1 MAMKIATLAD
11 LGNPEL
17 CPRLVVKV
25 GSALLV
31 GTDGPRRAWIKAL
44 VGELAALKA
53 RGQDIIVVSSGA
65 IALGARTLGLD
76 KGGRGSLADAQAA
89 AAVGQ
94 IALSGLWAE
103 LLGAHG
109 LTAAQLLLTL
119 EDLEDRRRYLNAT
132 ATLTRLLDAGAI
144 PVINE
149 NDSVA
154 TQEIRFGDNDRLAAR
169 VAQAA
174 RASAVLLLSDVDG
187 LYDRNPADPGARL
200 LPVIHGVTAEIHA
213 MADGGSASGLGSGGM
228 TSKLQAAEIAE
239 LAGIALVI
247 GNGTRDAPVARVI
260 EQGIG
265 TLFLPR
271 RKARARKA
279 WLGGRLR
286 LKGTLVVDAG
296 AARALRGGASLLAAG
311 ITAVEGQFARGDA
324 VAIRDAAGIT
334 LAHGLS
340 EYDAAECA
348 RLIGRQSSEHEG
360 LLGYSPRSAI
370 VHRDQLVLL

>member
-1 MAMKIATLAD
+1 MKITRLSDLAD
-11 LGNPEL
+11 ASL
-17 CPRLVVKV
+17 CRRLVVKV
-25 GSALLV
+25 GSSLLV
-31 GTDGPRRAWIKAL
+31 GKEGVRREWL
-44 VGELAALKA
+44 VGLVAEIAAARA
-53 RGQDIIVVSSGA
+53 RGQEVIVVSSGA
-65 IALGARTLGLD
+65 IALGAATLRLE

-103 LLGAHG
+103 LLGAHRV
-109 LTAAQLLLTL
+109 TAAQLLLTL

-132 ATLTRLLDAGAI
+132 ATLTRLLDAGAV

-174 RASAVLLLSDVDG
+174 QANAVLLLSDVDG
-187 LYDRNPADPGARL
+187 LFDRNPSEPGARL
-200 LPVIHGVTAEIHA
+200 LPEVRGVTAEVHA
-213 MADGGSASGLGSGGM
+213 MATGGSSSGMGSGGM

-239 LAGIALVI
+239 RAGIALAI
-247 GNGTRDAPVARVI
+247 ASGLHDAPIARATV
-260 EQGIG
+260 EGIG

-271 RKARARKA
+271 RKDAGRKA

-286 LKGTLVVDAG
+286 LKGALVIDAG
-296 AARALRGGASLLAAG
+296 AAQALAKGSSLLAAG
-311 ITAVEGQFARGDA
+311 VVQVEGEFLRGDA
-324 VAIRDAAGIT
+324 VAVRNLAGET
-334 LAHGLS
+334 LAHGLA

-348 RLIGRQSSEHEG
+348 RLMGTNSAQHAA
-360 LLGYSPRSAI
+360 LLGYAPRSAV
-370 VHRDQLVLL
+370 VHRDQMVVL